1 MQQISAIDI
10 IIETDSQRYFS
21 TEGLQLT
28 NTEIRL
34 NASLN
39 ASCCSPSWLI
49 NRNILEDIHLN
60 LHSLVCLIISQY
72 YYHSSADPAVVN
84 QRYSNRNW
92 NKVTFV
98 VLWVKDVSDNGNT
111 CVSCLDE
118 SLTVMTQFCLFKY
131 FLDCGHM
138 CAVQSSLINWAES
151 VVTGKTLIHTGSH
164 DTPLFTQSLTKPNIY
179 QIKQCNS
186 FGQYY
191 SSQKGILMSIFWC
204 SKTLFCLLWENV
216 HHDHSVWHRVITVL
230 SRLCL

>member
-84 QRYSNRNW
+84 QRCSNRNW
-92 NKVTFV
+92 NKITLLFYESRMCLIIEHLCILSGWITDSDDTVLFV
-98 VLWVKDVSDNGNT
+98 QIFSWLWSHVCSAELSDQLSR
-111 CVSCLDE
+111 V
-118 SLTVMTQFCLFKY
+118 
-131 FLDCGHM
+131 CGH
-138 CAVQSSLINWAES
+138 
-151 VVTGKTLIHTGSH
+151 G
-164 DTPLFTQSLTKPNIY
+164 
-179 QIKQCNS
+179 
-186 FGQYY
+186 
-191 SSQKGILMSIFWC
+191 
-204 SKTLFCLLWENV
+204 
-216 HHDHSVWHRVITVL
+216 
-230 SRLCL
+230 

>member
-72 YYHSSADPAVVN
+72 YYHSSADTAVVN

-118 SLTVMTQFCLFKY
+118 SLTVDDTVL
-131 FLDCGHM
+131 LDQIFSVQIFSWLWSHVCSAELSDQLSRVCGH
-138 CAVQSSLINWAES
+138 
-151 VVTGKTLIHTGSH
+151 G
-164 DTPLFTQSLTKPNIY
+164 
-179 QIKQCNS
+179 
-186 FGQYY
+186 
-191 SSQKGILMSIFWC
+191 
-204 SKTLFCLLWENV
+204 
-216 HHDHSVWHRVITVL
+216 
-230 SRLCL
+230 